1 MMDFIATAATG
12 DLAETGSSIEAL
24 MRWVKVETA
33 WELGVV
39 VFGLLAQLTFLGRW
53 IVQWL
58 ASEKRG
64 ESHVPELFWWLS
76 LTGAS
81 MLMLYYVL
89 RGEPVGIIGQ
99 SVGWIVY
106 SRNLYLI
113 KVKHRRVGEQAISS
127 PSDGKSPDAPA
138 SKGDGSPP

>member
-1 MMDFIATAATG
+1 MMDLLAVTIAS
-12 DLAETGSSIEAL
+12 DLADTGSAIDQL
-24 MRWVKVETA
+24 MRWVKVETG

-39 VFGLLAQLTFLGRW
+39 IFGLVAQLAFLGRW

-81 MLMLYYVL
+81 MLMIYYVL

-99 SVGWIVY
+99 SVGWTVY
-106 SRNLYLI
+106 TRNLYLI
-113 KVKHRRVGEQAISS
+113 RVKHRRASAQSAT
-127 PSDGKSPDAPA
+127 PTSDGDSSDART
-138 SKGDGSPP
+138 SR

>member
-1 MMDFIATAATG
+1 MMDFLAVTVAS
-12 DLAETGSSIEAL
+12 DFAETGSAIDEL

-39 VFGLLAQLTFLGRW
+39 IFGLVAQLAFLGRW
-53 IVQWL
+53 IVQWA

-81 MLMLYYVL
+81 MLMIYYVL

-99 SVGWIVY
+99 SVGWTVY
-106 SRNLYLI
+106 TRNLYLI
-113 KVKHRRVGEQAISS
+113 KVKHRRVGAQSAK
-127 PSDGKSPDAPA
+127 PASDGDSSDART
-138 SKGDGSPP
+138 SR

>member
-1 MMDFIATAATG
+1 MMDLLAVTIAS
-12 DLAETGSSIEAL
+12 DLADTGSAIDQL
-24 MRWVKVETA
+24 MRWVKVETG

-39 VFGLLAQLTFLGRW
+39 IFGLVAQLAFLGRW
-53 IVQWL
+53 IVQWV

-81 MLMLYYVL
+81 MLMIYYVL

-99 SVGWIVY
+99 SVGWTVY
-106 SRNLYLI
+106 TRNLYLI
-113 KVKHRRVGEQAISS
+113 RVKHRRASAQSAK
-127 PSDGKSPDAPA
+127 PTSDGDSSDART
-138 SKGDGSPP
+138 SR

>member
-1 MMDFIATAATG
+1 MMDLLAVIPVG
-12 DLAETGSSIEAL
+12 EIAETGSTIDAL

-39 VFGLLAQLTFLGRW
+39 VFGLVAQLAFLGRW
-53 IVQWL
+53 IVQWA

-81 MLMLYYVL
+81 MLMIYYIL

-99 SVGWIVY
+99 SVGWTVY
-106 SRNLYLI
+106 TRNLYLI
-113 KVKHRRVGEQAISS
+113 RVKHRRVGAQSAKPS
-127 PSDGKSPDAPA
+127 SDGDSSDARDPH
-138 SKGDGSPP
+138 